1 MTDGAEM
8 NDVAAR
14 LRLVR
19 WSRAHSPAD
28 LAALG
33 PAEGCLVGWPKGRGR
48 PDIPDQFRILPLDPE
63 TPPHAQWQALT
74 AASPPVRVVLLE
86 QGERLVLGG
95 SSDTDTAAAS
105 HIRIVRPDAAWH
117 EVRLLDLAVG
127 SPTFEPAPP
136 GEVRP
141 FCPDAT
147 PSWAA
152 RIEATDSDAP
162 PPTSPETPLD
172 AYFVGRALAVS
183 GDPHAAFVHLANA
196 VRGLASATL
205 PWAERTLVDAASVL
219 LECVCAT
226 RVGLEPT
233 LELVMP
239 LLDRFRDA
247 PELWFGVAQ
256 VLLAA
261 DLRDD
266 AAACLDTVEHQ
277 LDLAPDEWRHPNRL
291 RKQPHW
297 VHLCR
302 AALERARGDSAA
314 AERAA
319 LRAIRT
325 APPGALLEPEMLLA
339 AWNAADAG
347 LDRRDLGLVLAR
359 LSQARSVAVP
369 EVVERLRAMHDR
381 QHPDTLWASTLLA
394 AADPGLRDAPLLGGF
409 RPTLLSPQ
417 PSPLRPPPARPD
429 RRLRILIGTENIA
442 GYVEHLALGLRDLG
456 HAVET
461 VLTTDNRFYGA
472 FRPDRSTPEV
482 VGGSRALVAPD
493 GDVRLHLT
501 PEAHAY
507 LTSFDV
513 FIVVAAQ
520 SFAPGN
526 VDLPMLAEA
535 GVRIVS
541 WLPGSE
547 SRHWSAAG
555 PMWRAAG
562 STLPDAVDDRG
573 LRNTSTGRF
582 DLVSRGPYHDTL
594 SNKLHNVR
602 MAERW
607 STSVFGVPECMG
619 HAVRPYFSIP
629 APLDLSRFRY
639 EVPGR
644 EVPVVV
650 HAPSHRGFKR
660 TADLLE
666 ALYRLRAQGVRFE
679 LRLLES
685 LPHAV
690 VVEELAAA
698 DVVLDQM
705 SLYPAILA
713 HEGMASGCAVLT
725 GNTEFALPVPFGKP
739 VVHITPDTVHRELQ
753 RVLTDRDLRLDLA
766 ARGRTYVETYC
777 DAAKVAAR
785 LLAALEPDA
794 RPDLYPRYFFDAA
807 TRPDGELVPPVVQTL
822 TAEVLRRHGAP
833 EGVDWA
839 DLVGRGLVPS
849 DLPADAVPRWTA
861 ARRTLGPWVEARADL
876 WPPATEPG
884 GPA

>member
-1 MTDGAEM
+1 M
-8 NDVAAR
+8 NEVAAR

-19 WSRAHSPAD
+19 WVRVPSPAD

-33 PAEGCLVGWPKGRGR
+33 PADGCLVGWAAATPR
-48 PDIPDQFRILPLDPE
+48 PEIPEQFRILPLDQNAPA
-63 TPPHAQWQALT
+63 HAQWQALT
-74 AASPPVRVVLLE
+74 AASPRVRVVLLE
-86 QGERLVLGG
+86 QGERLVQGAEA
-95 SSDTDTAAAS
+95 DTDTGAAS
-105 HIRIVRPDAAWH
+105 HVRIVRPDAAWR
-117 EVRLLDLAVG
+117 EVRLLDLAARA
-127 SPTFEPAPP
+127 PTFEPAPP

-147 PSWAA
+147 PAWAA
-152 RIEATDSDAP
+152 RIEATDSDVP
-162 PPTSPETPLD
+162 PPPSPETPLD
-172 AYFVGRALAVS
+172 AYLVGRALAVS
-183 GDPHAAFVHLANA
+183 GDPHGAFVHLANA
-196 VRGLASATL
+196 VRGLSSATL
-205 PWAERTLVDAASVL
+205 PWTQRTLVDATSVL

-261 DLRDD
+261 ELNDD

-277 LDLAPDEWRHPNRL
+277 LGLAPDEWLRPNRL
-291 RKQPHW
+291 HKQPHW

-302 AALERARGDSAA
+302 ATLERARGDTAA
-314 AERAA
+314 ADRAA
-319 LRAIRT
+319 LRALRA
-325 APPGALLEPEMLLA
+325 APPDPPLEPETLRA
-339 AWNAADAG
+339 AWNAAEASA
-347 LDRRDLGLVLAR
+347 DRRDLGLVVAR
-359 LSQARSVAVP
+359 LSQARSVPAP
-369 EVVERLRAMHDR
+369 EVVARLRAMRDR
-381 QHPDTLWASTLLA
+381 QHPATLWASTVLA

-409 RPTLLSPQ
+409 RPTLLSPE
-417 PSPLRPPPARPD
+417 PSPPRPPSARPE
-429 RRLRILIGTENIA
+429 RRLRVLIGTENIA
-442 GYVEHLALGLRDLG
+442 GYVEHLALGLRGLG
-456 HAVET
+456 HEVET

-472 FRPDRSTPEV
+472 FRPDRASPEI

-493 GDVRLHLT
+493 GDVRLEFT
-501 PEAHAY
+501 PEARAY
-507 LTSFDV
+507 LTGFDV
-513 FIVVAAQ
+513 FVVVAAQ

-573 LRNTSTGRF
+573 LRNTSTRRF

-607 STSVFGVPECMG
+607 STAIFGVPECMG

-629 APLDLSRFRY
+629 APLDLSRFRF

-666 ALYRLRAQGVRFE
+666 ALDRVRAEGVRFE

-725 GNTEFALPVPFGKP
+725 GNTEFALPVPHGKP
-739 VVHITPDTVHRELQ
+739 VVHITPDTVHRELR
-753 RVLTDRDLRLDLA
+753 RVLTNRELRLDLA

-777 DAAKVAAR
+777 DATKVAAR

-794 RPDLYPRYFFDAA
+794 RPDLYPRYFFDTA
-807 TRPDGELVPPVVQTL
+807 TRPEGEHVPPIVHTL

-833 EGVDWA
+833 AEVDWA
-839 DLVGRGLVPS
+839 ALVLRGLVPG
-849 DLPADAVPRWTA
+849 DLPADAVPRWTD
-861 ARRTLGPWVEARADL
+861 ARRALGPWVEARADL
-876 WPPATEPG
+876 WPPATEDG
-884 GPA
+884 GAP